1 MGGKRKA
8 EERRAMEAE
17 KRNNRCM
24 VCGRGGGHGRH
35 DADHKGNVPQHTV
48 LQS

>member
-1 MGGKRKA
+1 M
-8 EERRAMEAE
+8 MQ
-17 KRNNRCM
+17 

-35 DADHKGNVPQHTV
+35 GADHKGNVLQHTV